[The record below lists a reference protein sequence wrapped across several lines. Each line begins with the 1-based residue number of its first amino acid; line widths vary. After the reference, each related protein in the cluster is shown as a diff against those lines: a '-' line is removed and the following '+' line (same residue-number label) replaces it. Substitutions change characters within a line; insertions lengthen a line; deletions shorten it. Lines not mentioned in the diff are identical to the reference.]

1 MIRSCCFAVTGV
13 VLLGLIVSG
22 WSPGGIGERLALG
35 ADSDEGAA
43 SAAHEEAGHDAKGG
57 DHSDEHD
64 SGDHGGHHN
73 PYDLSHANATAT
85 LEDPSEFK
93 SDLAIYTFILFL
105 LLLIVL
111 WKFAWGPI
119 IEGLA
124 RREERIREGIEES
137 ERAAEKARQQIV
149 QYEQKMAGVADE
161 VRELMDEARRDAEA
175 TRQRVVA
182 EAQDAASAEKDR
194 ALHEIELAKYAALH
208 EVTQQSVNKA
218 VDLAGKIVRRELN
231 ASDHDRLIR
240 ETLSNLPSTN

>member
-1 MIRSCCFAVTGV
+1 
-13 VLLGLIVSG
+13 
-22 WSPGGIGERLALG
+22 
-35 ADSDEGAA
+35 
-43 SAAHEEAGHDAKGG
+43 
-57 DHSDEHD
+57 
-64 SGDHGGHHN
+64 
-73 PYDLSHANATAT
+73 
-85 LEDPSEFK
+85 
-93 SDLAIYTFILFL
+93 
-105 LLLIVL
+105 
-111 WKFAWGPI
+111 WGPI

-218 VDLAGKIVRRELN
+218 VDLASKIVRRELN
-231 ASDHDRLIR
+231 ANDHDRLIR

>member
-1 MIRSCCFAVTGV
+1 MIRSCCFVATGV

-43 SAAHEEAGHDAKGG
+43 SAVHEEAGHDAKGG

-64 SGDHGGHHN
+64 PGDHGGHHN
-73 PYDLSHANATAT
+73 PYDLSHANATDS

-119 IEGLA
+119 IEGLD

-137 ERAAEKARQQIV
+137 ERAAETARQQIV

-182 EAQDAASAEKDR
+182 EAQDAASAEKNR
-194 ALHEIELAKYAALH
+194 ALREIELAKYAALH

-218 VDLAGKIVRRELN
+218 VDLAGEIVRRELN
-231 ASDHDRLIR
+231 ANDHDRLIR